1 MTTEEQSSPAG
12 AAPEALLRPEILAA
26 FDRGFFEREGYWVWD
41 GVLTDEGRRRWTA
54 TLQRLQGLNDSFL
67 QRTDWGALDYAGMG
81 LTAPDPEVHAPGFL
95 ASCCGGSEQM
105 RVIQMTPGLRDYMKD
120 HGLFGPGTVP
130 AAEGRGWEGVM
141 PEYFS
146 PAYDDFILDVA
157 TTHPQMM
164 ELFGRLLGPRFLVD
178 HILMLNRPPGSTG
191 RRWHAHGYRQG
202 QHETEDVFG
211 RDNDRPPS
219 REYFPH
225 QCVRTLCYPEGMGVD
240 DGGGEL
246 AVVPGA
252 HLYRSP
258 YLWNTRRSEFDEEF
272 RAGWMRGRIHAF
284 TGEPLRI
291 ESLSLNPG
299 SMVSFVHHMPHR
311 VGFRDDGAPTRWGLL
326 MAYRTPDPDEAE
338 QAPWNEGVPAH
349 WVARQDAAGRI
360 TPSMRRVFEGDNPPA
375 LSGSAAKR
383 GP

>member
-1 MTTEEQSSPAG
+1 MNDELERDHA
-12 AAPEALLRPEILAA
+12 AAPPDLLRPEVLAA
-26 FDRGFFEREGYWVWD
+26 FDRQLFERQGYWVWD
-41 GVLTDEGRRRWTA
+41 GVLTDEGRRQWTA
-54 TLQRLQGLNDSFL
+54 TLQRLQAMNDAVL
-67 QRTDWGALDYAGMG
+67 TKTDWGAIDYAARG
-81 LTAPDPEVHAPGFL
+81 LPAADPQVYTPEFL
-95 ASCCGGSEQM
+95 ATCRGGSEQM
-105 RVIQMTPGLRDYMKD
+105 RVIQTTPGLRDYMKD

-130 AAEGRGWEGVM
+130 SVDGFEWEGVM

-146 PAYDDFILDVA
+146 PAYDDFMLDVA

-164 ELFGRLLGPRFLVD
+164 ALFGKLLGPRFLLD

-202 QHETEDVFG
+202 QHETEDPHG
-211 RDNDRPPS
+211 SGNDRPPNP
-219 REYFPH
+219 EYFPI
-225 QCVRTLCYPEGMGVD
+225 QCVRTLCYPEGMGAD

-258 YLWNTRRSEFDEEF
+258 YLWNTRRSEYDEQFE
-272 RAGWMRGRIHAF
+272 AGWMRGRVHAF

-291 ESLSLNPG
+291 EPLSLNPG

-311 VGFRDDGAPTRWGLL
+311 VGFRDDDAPTRWGLL

-338 QAPWNEGVPAH
+338 PAPWNEGVPAH
-349 WVARQDAAGRI
+349 WIERWEAAGRI
-360 TPSMRRVFEGDNPPA
+360 TEPMRRVFEGDNPPA
-375 LSGSAAKR
+375 
-383 GP
+383 

>member
-1 MTTEEQSSPAG
+1 MTTPAENTIPPG
-12 AAPEALLRPEILAA
+12 AAPCRDLLRPEVLAA
-26 FDRGFFEREGYWVWD
+26 FDRERFEREGYWVWD

-54 TLQRLQGLNDSFL
+54 TLQRLQAMNDAVL
-67 QRTDWGALDYAGMG
+67 TGTDWGAVDYAARG
-81 LTAPDPEVHAPGFL
+81 LPAPDPEVYAPEFL

-130 AAEGRGWEGVM
+130 GVDGRRWEGVM
-141 PEYFS
+141 PEYFA
-146 PAYDDFILDVA
+146 PAYDDFILDVT

-164 ELFGRLLGPRFLVD
+164 ELFGKLLGPRVLLD
-178 HILMLNRPPGSTG
+178 HILTLNRPPGSTG

-202 QHETEDVFG
+202 QHETGDVHG
-211 RDNDRPPS
+211 RDNGRPPS

-225 QCVRTLCYPEGMGVD
+225 QCVRTLCYPEGMSD
-240 DGGGEL
+240 AAEGGEL

-258 YLWNTRRSEFDEEF
+258 YLWNTRRSEYDDQFE
-272 RAGWMRGRIHAF
+272 AGWMRGRVHAF

-291 ESLSLNPG
+291 EPLFLAPG

-311 VGFRDDGAPTRWGLL
+311 VSHRDDDAPMRWGLL

-338 QAPWNEGVPAH
+338 PARWNEGVPAH
-349 WVARQDAAGRI
+349 WAERQEAEGRI
-360 TPSMRRVFEGDNPPA
+360 TEPMRRVFEGDKPPA
-375 LSGSAAKR
+375 
-383 GP
+383 

>member
-1 MTTEEQSSPAG
+1 MNDELERDHG
-12 AAPEALLRPEILAA
+12 AAPRDLLRPEVLAA
-26 FDRGFFEREGYWVWD
+26 FDRESFERQGYWVWD

-54 TLQRLQGLNDSFL
+54 TLQRLQAMNDAVL
-67 QRTDWGALDYAGMG
+67 TGTDWGAIDYAARG
-81 LTAPDPEVHAPGFL
+81 LPAPDPEVHTPEFL
-95 ASCCGGSEQM
+95 ATCRGGSEQM
-105 RVIQMTPGLRDYMKD
+105 RVIQTTPGLRDYMKD

-130 AAEGRGWEGVM
+130 AADGAGWEGVM
-141 PEYFS
+141 PEYFA
-146 PAYDDFILDVA
+146 PAYDDFILDVT

-164 ELFGRLLGPRFLVD
+164 ELFGKLLGPRFLLD

-202 QHETEDVFG
+202 QHETEDVYG
-211 RDNDRPPS
+211 GGNDRPPNP
-219 REYFPH
+219 EYFPI
-225 QCVRTLCYPEGMGVD
+225 QCVRTLCYPEGMGAA

-258 YLWNTRRSEFDEEF
+258 YLWNTRRSEYDEEF
-272 RAGWMRGRIHAF
+272 EAGWMRGRVHAF

-291 ESLSLNPG
+291 EPLSLNPG

-311 VGFRDDGAPTRWGLL
+311 VGFRDDDAPTRWGLL

-338 QAPWNEGVPAH
+338 PAPWNEGVPAH
-349 WVARQDAAGRI
+349 WIERWDAAGRI
-360 TPSMRRVFEGDNPPA
+360 TEPMRRVFEGDNPPA
-375 LSGSAAKR
+375 
-383 GP
+383 

>member
-12 AAPEALLRPEILAA
+12 AAPEALLRPEVLAA

-54 TLQRLQGLNDSFL
+54 TLERLQGLNDSFL

-130 AAEGRGWEGVM
+130 AADGRRWEGVM

-146 PAYDDFILDVA
+146 PAYDGFILDVA

-164 ELFGRLLGPRFLVD
+164 ELFGRLLGPRFLLD

-202 QHETEDVFG
+202 QYETEDVYG

-272 RAGWMRGRIHAF
+272 RAGWMRGRVHAF

-291 ESLSLNPG
+291 QPLSLNPG

-311 VGFRDDGAPTRWGLL
+311 VGFRDDDAPTRWGLL

-349 WVARQDAAGRI
+349 WAARQDAAGRI

-375 LSGSAAKR
+375 
-383 GP
+383 